1 MNNGELFKDV
11 SRLDY
16 PLKVPLW
23 MLFAELIGIEV
34 RIEARENEIKTLEV
48 V

>member
-16 PLKVPLW
+16 LLKVPLW
-23 MLFAELIGIEV
+23 MLFREWIGIEV
-34 RIEARENEIKTLEV
+34 RIEAREK
-48 V
+48 

>member
-1 MNNGELFKDV
+1 MNNGELLKDV

-23 MLFAELIGIEV
+23 MLFGEWLGMEV
-34 RIEARENEIKTLEV
+34 RIEAREN
-48 V
+48 